1 MNGYELYEKVLT
13 RLGYN
18 KSGTIGAEQKFLSP
32 FLEFA
37 NQIAA
42 DLKLA
47 EIKNFETPLNFT
59 AQEADALC
67 CGVVML
73 MAFSEGDTDKNKLF
87 TEIYNAKRA
96 ALLSKTDYV
105 IDNLPVTES
114 GGN

>member
-1 MNGYELYEKVLT
+1 MNGYDLYEKVLT
-13 RLGYN
+13 RLGYVGGN
-18 KSGTIGAEQKFLSP
+18 TVNTEQRFFSS
-32 FLEFA
+32 FLELC

-47 EIKNFETPLNFT
+47 EIKDYEQPLELTP
-59 AQEADALC
+59 QEAEALC
-67 CGVVML
+67 CGTAML
-73 MAFSEGDTDKNKLF
+73 LAFSEGDSNKNKLF

-96 ALLSKTDYV
+96 ALLSKTDYI